1 MDKLKDRLLSDN
13 FEERSKIG
21 LTLIIFGIF
30 IFVSVF
36 LLFDASEPGED
47 DPEYTAD
54 LIARSGRFIGI
65 SLFFAGIVLLSIDF
79 YKKFSKSKKS

>member
-21 LTLIIFGIF
+21 LTLMIFGIF
-30 IFVSVF
+30 IFISVF
-36 LLFDASEPGED
+36 LLFDTSEPDND

-54 LIARSGRFIGI
+54 LIDRSGKFMGI
-65 SLFFAGIVLLSIDF
+65 SLFLAGIVLLSIDV
-79 YKKFSKSKKS
+79 YKKISKFKKP